1 MLSVQHQ
8 SLNLTL
14 HQVGYSKHNRP
25 AEVITLCWMSGV
37 GSVVFVMIH
46 LRCMYH
52 CFHSFRDAVET
63 CSALKSADEKEQCFL
78 NFGLDSH
85 AVSLLLVWL
94 RPCLR
99 TDIQTSWLSIVVNL
113 SFTGFSLV
121 WPYGLPFIP
130 RLNSIMSLSWR
141 WKRLFKRGAMGVR
154 DQFDPPKHI
163 YNLYACIYSYLFPFP
178 S

>member
-85 AVSLLLVWL
+85 AVEQYYEPVMKMEEAVQERSNGDDILAQEMTKVGGLLLIL
-94 RPCLR
+94 M
-99 TDIQTSWLSIVVNL
+99 
-113 SFTGFSLV
+113 F
-121 WPYGLPFIP
+121 
-130 RLNSIMSLSWR
+130 
-141 WKRLFKRGAMGVR
+141 GVR
-154 DQFDPPKHI
+154 LI
-163 YNLYACIYSYLFPFP
+163 
-178 S
+178 